1 MIAIGRGEGPRG
13 VVNDRWRPRV
23 GGYERHRLEISTP
36 TSSPCLLRVGYT
48 PWPLWRRLHA
58 DSSNFEQS
66 ATHMDVIKKGGAAGE
81 GKRFVPAHVTHDAYV
96 AMLHEKYDP
105 KNTKAAKEQAAKE
118 HVRTHACASQ
128 ILGQPRLLTMERV

>member
-1 MIAIGRGEGPRG
+1 
-13 VVNDRWRPRV
+13 
-23 GGYERHRLEISTP
+23 
-36 TSSPCLLRVGYT
+36 
-48 PWPLWRRLHA
+48 
-58 DSSNFEQS
+58 
-66 ATHMDVIKKGGAAGE
+66 MDVIKKGGAAGE

-128 ILGQPRLLTMERV
+128 ILGQSRLLTMERVSALVCAGGAILPHYGLGGCSHAIAWQVPV